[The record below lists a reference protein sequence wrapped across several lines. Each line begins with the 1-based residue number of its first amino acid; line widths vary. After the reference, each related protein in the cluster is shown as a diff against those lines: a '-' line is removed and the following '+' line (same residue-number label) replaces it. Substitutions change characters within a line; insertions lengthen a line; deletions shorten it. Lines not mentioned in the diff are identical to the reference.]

1 MLVCFTKFVFP
12 SIGLPDFQQA
22 VSATALQDKHC
33 LKAQCQQITIA
44 GLLICRAYIHRTV
57 RTCRFN
63 TFSLVMYPLHNQQM
77 KEWMLDSKDEQ

>member
-22 VSATALQDKHC
+22 VSATAVQDKHC

-44 GLLICRAYIHRTV
+44 GLLKCRAHIYIASGDVFIAGPKNERIDAGSTA
-57 RTCRFN
+57 
-63 TFSLVMYPLHNQQM
+63 SLKSTMG
-77 KEWMLDSKDEQ
+77 DT